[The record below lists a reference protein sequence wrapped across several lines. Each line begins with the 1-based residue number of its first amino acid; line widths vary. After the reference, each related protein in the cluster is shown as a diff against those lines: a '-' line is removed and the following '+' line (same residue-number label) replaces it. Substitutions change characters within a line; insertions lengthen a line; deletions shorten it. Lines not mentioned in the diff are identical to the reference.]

1 MFRKTNSTSGV
12 HIFHTNAR
20 LSKMY
25 GVQTSDARGIRFWMF
40 FRFQRFGVSA
50 IWTNSRHFAS
60 PCDWP
65 RRNQHANVTL
75 CDFQIQF
82 FWIKQNSNWIWSEL
96 HISSYFYIPYHSIRS
111 RQCGFLSC
119 LQFHFAELNFPL
131 ISPLISVLAV
141 FPSCDQPI
149 GHASSTVISSDD
161 LPTQTRSK
169 HGKPVIRK
177 CEMTL
182 DHVMI
187 MLEVLKISLCI
198 TDDNQGNVWQALI
211 ACPSVST
218 WRDRTFSSK
227 CSQQR

>member
-1 MFRKTNSTSGV
+1 MLEGCV
-12 HIFHTNAR
+12 LDV
-20 LSKMY
+20 LSFSK
-25 GVQTSDARGIRFWMF
+25 
-40 FRFQRFGVSA
+40 
-50 IWTNSRHFAS
+50 IWSLCNLDKFAS
-60 PCDWP
+60 FRVSSWLAKKKATCKCYFMCLS
-65 RRNQHANVTL
+65 NVL
-75 CDFQIQF
+75 Y
-82 FWIKQNSNWIWSEL
+82 WIKKNNWIWSEL

-141 FPSCDQPI
+141 CPSCDQPI
-149 GHASSTVISSDD
+149 GHASSTVISLDD

-187 MLEVLKISLCI
+187 MLDVLKISLCI

>member
-1 MFRKTNSTSGV
+1 MLEGCVFGCSFVFKDLDWSLCNLDKFVSFRVSSWLAKKKATCKCY
-12 HIFHTNAR
+12 FMC
-20 LSKMY
+20 LS
-25 GVQTSDARGIRFWMF
+25 
-40 FRFQRFGVSA
+40 
-50 IWTNSRHFAS
+50 
-60 PCDWP
+60 
-65 RRNQHANVTL
+65 NVL
-75 CDFQIQF
+75 Y
-82 FWIKQNSNWIWSEL
+82 WIKKNNWIWSEL

-141 FPSCDQPI
+141 CPSCDQPI
-149 GHASSTVISSDD
+149 GHASSTVISLDD

-187 MLEVLKISLCI
+187 MLWSC
-198 TDDNQGNVWQALI
+198 
-211 ACPSVST
+211 
-218 WRDRTFSSK
+218 
-227 CSQQR
+227 